1 MSATTARVGLIIP
14 SSNRMVEQEMARFFP
29 PGVTLHVARLR
40 MTGPHHVP
48 LDQLLPRI
56 EDATRTLTDA
66 KCDVVAFH
74 CTATSMEEG
83 MAGEERV
90 LAAVARAGAPQV
102 TSTATAIRR
111 AFDVLGAR
119 RIVLLTPYSAH
130 VTEEEAGFLREAGY
144 EVVHARGFAMK
155 GSDEYCATPPQFW
168 RDRALEA
175 ARPDADVYFLS
186 CANISVFPVIEE
198 IEQKL
203 GRPVVTSNQAV
214 IWEALSL
221 LGITDRRNCHGRLF
235 DSLDA
240 KNSAATRVPA

>member
-1 MSATTARVGLIIP
+1 MSASPMARVGLIIP
-14 SSNRMVEQEMARFFP
+14 SSNRMVEQEMARFFQ

-56 EDATRTLTDA
+56 EEATRTLTDA

-111 AFDVLGAR
+111 AFDALGAR
-119 RIVLLTPYSAH
+119 RIVLVTPYSQH
-130 VTEEEAGFLREAGY
+130 TTDEEAAFLRAAGC
-144 EVVHARGFAMK
+144 EVLHAVGHDLA
-155 GSDEYCATPPQFW
+155 GSDAYCATPPEFW
-168 RDRALEA
+168 RDSTIAA
-175 ARPDADVYFLS
+175 ARPDADAYLVS
-186 CANISVFPVIEE
+186 CANIAALGVIDALEQRLDAPVI
-198 IEQKL
+198 
-203 GRPVVTSNQAV
+203 TSNQA
-214 IWEALSL
+214 ILWDALARIAHDDVSA
-221 LGITDRRNCHGRLF
+221 CPGRLF
-235 DSLDA
+235 TA
-240 KNSAATRVPA
+240 GVAPARRSAAS